1 MKEEILVQFWRSKML
16 RGRELVTTGGE
27 ALQIIHPGRVNGG
40 GGPDFHHAII
50 AIEGKGLVKG
60 DVEVHVRSSQWRS
73 HGHHRDPAYNGVV
86 LHVVM
91 WHDEGMVTVLQNG
104 NTVPVLPLHPYLEL
118 SPMEMEGFPL
128 PFAEYDEPCHNLPA
142 RLGVAAVRKLLE
154 EAGEERF
161 RLKAAH
167 FGQELAAKEGDQ
179 VLYEGLMGALG
190 YSRNKETFQEL
201 ARRLP
206 LRVLQGIARGES
218 SHRRGLVLEQALL
231 SGAGLAPSSPG
242 IKPLC
247 EAEWH
252 LSGVRPRNR
261 PQLRIAGAG
270 YLLAR
275 YIERGLASGVLE
287 LVGGADPK
295 RGYRSLEQG
304 MLVTVDGA
312 NSALIGRGRA
322 REMVVNVVLPFSFA
336 WGERESQPEL
346 RDRALELYRNYP
358 ELEENQ
364 ITRQM
369 RRQLLAEEGTVV
381 VDSARRQQGL
391 IHIYYSLCLAGDCLN
406 CPLGEVS
413 DEEKPWASFGPAQ
426 GGDFLGQPEVGGY
439 IEVPACAV
447 ARFEVKVA
455 AAGDH
460 GCVVGAEEGAGKQD
474 G

>member
-1 MKEEILVQFWRSKML
+1 MKEEILVRVWRSKML

-27 ALQIIHPGRVNGG
+27 ALQVIHPGWVNGG

-50 AIEGKGLVKG
+50 AIEGKGVVKG

-73 HGHHRDPAYNGVV
+73 HGHQRDAAYNGVI

-91 WHDEGMVTVLQNG
+91 WDDEGMVTVLQNG
-104 NTVPVLPLHPYLEL
+104 NRVPVLPLHPYLEL
-118 SPMEMEGFPL
+118 LPMDMEGL
-128 PFAEYDEPCHNLPA
+128 PFPFDEYDEPCHNLQA
-142 RLGVAAVRKLLE
+142 RLGVAAVGKLLD

-161 RLKAAH
+161 GLKAAH
-167 FGQELAAKEGDQ
+167 FRQELAAKEGDQ

-190 YSRNKETFQEL
+190 YSRNKEPFQEL

-206 LRVLQGIARGES
+206 LKVLQGIARRES
-218 SHRRGLVLEQALL
+218 RHRRGLVLEQALL
-231 SGAGLAPSSPG
+231 SGAGLAPSSRG
-242 IKPLC
+242 IEPVCQAK
-247 EAEWH
+247 WH
-252 LSGVRPRNR
+252 LSGLRPCNR
-261 PQLRIAGAG
+261 PQLRITGAG

-275 YIERGLASGVLE
+275 YTERGLASGVLE
-287 LVGGADPK
+287 LVGGADLN

-304 MLVTVDGA
+304 MLVTGDGA

-369 RRQLLAEEGTVV
+369 RRQLFAEEGAMVV
-381 VDSARRQQGL
+381 SSARRQQGL
-391 IHIYYSLCLAGDCLN
+391 IHIYYSCCLDGDCLN
-406 CPLGEVS
+406 CPLGR
-413 DEEKPWASFGPAQ
+413 G
-426 GGDFLGQPEVGGY
+426 
-439 IEVPACAV
+439 
-447 ARFEVKVA
+447 
-455 AAGDH
+455 
-460 GCVVGAEEGAGKQD
+460 
-474 G
+474 